1 MKEIISFSLG
11 KHSNHIAT
19 HNWNAFDESLK
30 VQPAEGETQTYNIQE
45 GTDMI
50 YHETTNSKELL
61 PRHIF
66 VDFNDNFGNYSAC
79 FYGHDKADKK
89 AIEEQNY
96 GQFEVDE
103 PKNDEVLLSFFQSE
117 LLNIDEMYNY

>member
-30 VQPAEGETQTYNIQE
+30 VVPAEGEKETYNIQE

-50 YHETTNSKELL
+50 YHETLNSKELL

-89 AIEEQNY
+89 TIE
-96 GQFEVDE
+96 
-103 PKNDEVLLSFFQSE
+103 
-117 LLNIDEMYNY
+117 

>member
-30 VQPAEGETQTYNIQE
+30 VVPAEGEKETYNVQE
-45 GTDMI
+45 GTNMI
-50 YHETTNSKELL
+50 YHETQSSKELL

-66 VDFNDNFGNYSAC
+66 VDFCDNFGNYSAC
-79 FYGHDKADKK
+79 FYGNDKADKV
-89 AIEEQNY
+89 AIQAANR
-96 GQFEVDE
+96 GQFEVDQPE
-103 PKNDEVLLSFFQSE
+103 NDEVMLSFF
-117 LLNIDEMYNY
+117 